1 MQGLLDKGH
10 VVYTDRYYSSVPLA
24 EELDTNG
31 TGFVG
36 TLVRNRKD
44 LPHKVPAN
52 SFKMA
57 SNEVRA
63 WRKGEKLVV
72 AWRHE
77 KKQPVVM
84 LSTTFSA
91 APTAAHVG

>member
-1 MQGLLDKGH
+1 MALMQGLLDKGH

-36 TLVRNRKD
+36 TLARNRKD
-44 LPHKVPAN
+44 LPHEVHAN

-63 WRKGEKLVV
+63 
-72 AWRHE
+72 
-77 KKQPVVM
+77 
-84 LSTTFSA
+84 
-91 APTAAHVG
+91 